1 MNDELIRRP
10 PITACTRES
19 NQDILKRESG
29 DYTTDNMFISF
40 FYSLLRDYIHPG
52 DFQKALENTLVNA
65 DEHKLTNGWL
75 AKYAEH
81 VYRQLKEENK
91 TIIKRKLN
99 GDENERHI

>member
-29 DYTTDNMFISF
+29 NYTTDNMFISF

-52 DFQKALENTLVNA
+52 NFQKALENTLVGDN
-65 DEHKLTNGWL
+65 EHILYNGWL

-91 TIIKRKLN
+91 IIIKRKLN
-99 GDENERHI
+99 GDENERHV